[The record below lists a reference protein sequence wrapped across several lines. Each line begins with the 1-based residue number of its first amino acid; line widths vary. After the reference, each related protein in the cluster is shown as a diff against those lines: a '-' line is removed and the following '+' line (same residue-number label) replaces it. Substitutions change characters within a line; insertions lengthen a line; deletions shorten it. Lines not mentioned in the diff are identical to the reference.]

1 MLKIDKYVLNKKNKA
16 IIHIM
21 YSELDIIDEEQ
32 LSSMSYGDLFE
43 QIMEN
48 NKRKGLLWFDKIFTW
63 LKQMKD
69 DNCAL
74 KKLNCCKIA
83 QCIVLQ
89 DTSEDL
95 SKESFSEILFNSE
108 MIDELKRSDDNIMLY
123 Y

>member
-1 MLKIDKYVLNKKNKA
+1 MLKIDKYVLSKKNKA

-48 NKRKGLLWFDKIFTW
+48 NKRKGLLWLDKIFTW

-74 KKLNCCKIA
+74 KKLNCCEIA

-95 SKESFSEILFNSE
+95 SKESFSEILFNGE

>member
-48 NKRKGLLWFDKIFTW
+48 NKRKGLLWLDKIFTW

-74 KKLNCCKIA
+74 KKLNCCEIA